1 VSITAVTAGVADLRD
16 SVNLWG
22 PPPSARD
29 VRSGLGQGRLA
40 HYPGPGGG
48 RLVPA
53 LARHLRVRED
63 EIAVGCGS
71 DELIDAAFRLA
82 GAGAELRYV
91 VPTFSMVPVYAAAN
105 RLTARPVCTRPD
117 GEIEPG
123 SLTPSPGGAAYLCS
137 PNNPTGA
144 PLPPRVVDTVLARA
158 PAGSLV
164 IIDSAYADFTD
175 QPDWFD
181 EATGFEGC
189 LVLRTFSKAWGL
201 AGLRVGYAVG
211 HARLIARLN
220 VTRGPYM
227 VNAVAE
233 EIVPRVIERDAAWV
247 RARASEA
254 AENRDRLIDRLVAM
268 GHAPCPSHAN
278 FVLVPVADAT
288 VAAARL
294 LLHGVA
300 VRPFSALPG
309 VGDAIRIGV
318 GPWPL
323 LERCLRGLSELRP

>member
-1 VSITAVTAGVADLRD
+1 VSTPAVTAGVADLRD
-16 SVNLWG
+16 SVNQWG

-29 VRSGLGQGRLA
+29 VRSGLGPGRLA
-40 HYPGPGGG
+40 GYPAPGGG

-82 GAGAELRYV
+82 GPGAELRYV

-105 RLTARPVCTRPD
+105 RLTARPVCGRPD

-123 SLTPSPGGAAYLCS
+123 SLTPSPGGAVYLCS

-144 PLPPRVVDTVLARA
+144 LLPPRVVDIVLSRA

-164 IIDSAYADFTD
+164 IIDAAYADFAD
-175 QPDWFD
+175 QPAWFG
-181 EATGFEGC
+181 EATRFERC

-220 VTRGPYM
+220 TIRGPYM

-233 EIVPRVIERDAAWV
+233 EIVSRVIERDGAWV
-247 RARASEA
+247 RMRAREA
-254 AENRDRLIDRLVAM
+254 AENRDRLIARLVAM
-268 GHAPCPSHAN
+268 GHDPWPSHAN
-278 FVLVPVADAT
+278 FVLLPVADAT
-288 VAAARL
+288 AATARL

-318 GPWPL
+318 GPWTL
-323 LERCLRGLSELRP
+323 LERCLGGLSEMLP

>member
-1 VSITAVTAGVADLRD
+1 VSITAIPAGIADLRD

-22 PPPSARD
+22 PPPSAREMQ
-29 VRSGLGQGRLA
+29 RGLGQGRLA
-40 HYPGPGGG
+40 RYPGPGGG

-82 GAGAELRYV
+82 GPGAELRYV

-105 RLTARPVCTRPD
+105 RLSARPACARPD

-123 SLTPSPGGAAYLCS
+123 SLTPSPGGAVYLCT

-144 PLPPRVVDTVLARA
+144 LLPPPVIDAVLTQA

-164 IIDSAYADFTD
+164 IIDAAYADFAV

-181 EATGFEGC
+181 EATRFEGC

-211 HARLIARLN
+211 HARLIARLS
-220 VTRGPYM
+220 TRRGPYM
-227 VNAVAE
+227 VNTVAE
-233 EIVPRVIERDAAWV
+233 EIVSRVIERDGAWV
-247 RARASEA
+247 RTRAREA
-254 AENRDRLIDRLVAM
+254 AENRDRLIARLVAM
-268 GHAPCPSHAN
+268 GHAPRPSHAN

-288 VAAARL
+288 AAAARL

-300 VRPFSALPG
+300 VRPFGALPG

>member
-1 VSITAVTAGVADLRD
+1 MSIPAVPAAVADLRD

-29 VRSGLGQGRLA
+29 IRRGLGQGRLA
-40 HYPGPGGG
+40 RYPGPGGG

-53 LARHLRVRED
+53 LARHLHVRED

-82 GAGAELRYV
+82 GPGAELRYV
-91 VPTFSMVPVYAAAN
+91 APTFSMVPVYAAGN
-105 RLTARPVCTRPD
+105 RLTVRPVCAGPD
-117 GEIEPG
+117 GEIEPA
-123 SLTPSPGGAAYLCS
+123 SLTPLPGGAAYLCS

-144 PLPPRVVDTVLARA
+144 LLPPRVVDTVLTRA

-164 IIDSAYADFTD
+164 IIDAAYADFAD

-181 EATGFEGC
+181 EATRVEGC

-220 VTRGPYM
+220 TMRGPYM

-233 EIVPRVIERDAAWV
+233 EIVSRVIERDAAWV
-247 RARASEA
+247 RTRASEA
-254 AENRDRLIDRLVAM
+254 AENRDRLIACLIAM
-268 GHAPCPSHAN
+268 GHAPWPSHAN
-278 FVLVPVADAT
+278 FVLVPVADAAA
-288 VAAARL
+288 AAARL

-300 VRPFSALPG
+300 VRPFRGLPG

-323 LERCLRGLSELRP
+323 LERCLGGLAGMLP